1 MKIAVLGAGNMGGWF
16 VRMLGRNH
24 QVGVMDVDPGRAE
37 KLRPAAVLPDPAG
50 VGSFRP
56 DLLINAVSLRNTL
69 AAFEA
74 VLPHLPR
81 ECMISD
87 IASVK
92 GGLPEFYARSPFRF
106 ASAHPMFGPT
116 FADID
121 RVADE
126 NAVIIRESDRE
137 GAEFFRK
144 TFAAL
149 GLNIYEYTFD
159 EHDRMIAYSLA
170 MPFASTMVFAACLD
184 NTAVPGT
191 TFKKHYAIARGLL
204 SEDDFLLSEILF
216 SPYSLTQLENVSN
229 RLNFLRRV
237 IEQKDEDEAIRFFNR
252 LRRNISLRTGKTP
265 EMNTSVR

>member
-1 MKIAVLGAGNMGGWF
+1 MKITVLGAGNMGGWF
-16 VRMLGRNH
+16 VRMLSRNH
-24 QVGVMDVDPGRAE
+24 QVGVMDIDTTRAE
-37 KLRPAAVLPDPAG
+37 KLRPAEVLPDFAS

-69 AAFEA
+69 GAFEA

-92 GGLPEFYARSPFRF
+92 GGIPEFYARSPFRF

-116 FADID
+116 FADIG
-121 RVADE
+121 RLANE

-137 GAEFFRK
+137 GAEFFRR
-144 TFAAL
+144 TFGEL

-191 TFKKHYAIARGLL
+191 TFKKHYEIARGLL

-216 SPYSLTQLENVSN
+216 SPYSLAQLENVSN

-237 IEQKDEDEAIRFFNR
+237 IEQKDEEEAIRFFNR
-252 LRRNISLRTGKTP
+252 LRRNISLRTGEAP
-265 EMNTSVR
+265 EAKQSVR